1 MRQTVLYS
9 LGCRKGLTILDQT
22 APFFQGCRWKTIFY
36 SFCGQPAFHGSGFFP
51 SSKATMVLFCFTN
64 AAFLRHKLLGLCLSY
79 LSTLAVTLAR
89 MI

>member
-1 MRQTVLYS
+1 MRQTKLYS
-9 LGCRKGLTILDQT
+9 LGCRKGLTILNQT
-22 APFFQGCRWKTIFY
+22 APFFHVYGRI
-36 SFCGQPAFHGSGFFP
+36 SFIASADNLHSMGSGFFP
-51 SSKATMVLFCFTN
+51 SSKATMVLFGFTN